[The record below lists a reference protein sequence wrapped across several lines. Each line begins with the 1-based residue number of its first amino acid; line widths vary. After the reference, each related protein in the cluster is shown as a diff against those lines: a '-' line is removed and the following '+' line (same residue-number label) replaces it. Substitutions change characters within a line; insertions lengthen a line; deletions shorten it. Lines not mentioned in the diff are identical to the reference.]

1 MVKIFNPKTELD
13 YFIYE
18 AFKQLLFKLL
28 YTLIP
33 LVAVGVFLF
42 VYYSTL
48 PLLLSIC
55 LLFFSLYYLFSKF
68 SDLNKL
74 LKFRSYAESFSVQ
87 VTEIADD

>member
-13 YFIYE
+13 YFVYE

-28 YTLIP
+28 YTVIP
-33 LVAVGVFLF
+33 LVAVGIFLF
-42 VYYSTL
+42 VYYSTI
-48 PLLLSIC
+48 PLVLSIC
-55 LLFFSLYYLFSKF
+55 LLFFSLYLLLSKL

-87 VTEIADD
+87 VIEIDDD